1 MAYLFDTSIL
11 AEVLRSSPSRPLVR
25 RLTTIPTKD
34 RWTSVVTVSQ
44 LLVAARRAQTPRI
57 MQSVVQLV
65 AAVRVA
71 PFDLA
76 AAQTFAKLRC
86 SVAETLDADDVM
98 IAAIAITQGFV
109 VVTRRPHEFAP
120 FHQLRVEDWTRSA

>member
-11 AEVLRSSPSRPLVR
+11 AEVLRSSPSRALVR
-25 RLTTIPTKD
+25 RLTTVPTKD
-34 RWTSVVTVSQ
+34 RWTSVVTVGQ
-44 LLVAARRAQTPRI
+44 LLVAARKAQAPRI

-71 PFDLA
+71 PFDLP
-76 AAQTFAKLRC
+76 AAQTFAKLRS
-86 SVAETLDADDVM
+86 SVAEDQDTDDVM

-109 VVTRRPHEFAP
+109 VVTKRPREFSA
-120 FHQLRVEDWTRSA
+120 FTQLRVEDWTK

>member
-11 AEVLRSSPSRPLVR
+11 AEVLRSSPSRALVR
-25 RLTTIPTKD
+25 RLTTVPTKD
-34 RWTSVVTVSQ
+34 RWTSVVTVGQ
-44 LLVAARRAQTPRI
+44 LLVAARKAQAPRI

-71 PFDLA
+71 PFDLP
-76 AAQTFAKLRC
+76 AAQTFAKLR
-86 SVAETLDADDVM
+86 SGVAEDQDTDDVM

-109 VVTRRPHEFAP
+109 VVTKRPREFSA
-120 FHQLRVEDWTRSA
+120 FTQLRVEDWTK